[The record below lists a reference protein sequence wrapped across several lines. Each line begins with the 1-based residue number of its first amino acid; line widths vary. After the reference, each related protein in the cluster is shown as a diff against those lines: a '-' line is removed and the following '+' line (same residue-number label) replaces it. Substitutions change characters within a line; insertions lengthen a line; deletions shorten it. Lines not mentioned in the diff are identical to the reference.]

1 MSDGRIIIETAI
13 DTKEFDS
20 QMKYIED
27 KMLDIED
34 KLKQADMG
42 FEVGDTN
49 KLEAEYERLG
59 NQLIGLKE
67 KQQKYN
73 DAIKQTSKVDLA
85 NIKSQLSGIGNSI
98 EGITKKVVRWGLA
111 VFGIRSAFRF
121 IRTSMTELSSRNEQ
135 LATDLEYI
143 RFALASTLAPVIE
156 KIVQLAYRLLYYVG
170 YIAKAWFGINIFA
183 GATQK
188 AFEGSNK
195 SLKNSNKE
203 AKKLQKTLTGF
214 DEMNVLQDNKSNDSD
229 TGTGGVGTP
238 SFDLSK
244 LKGDVPD
251 WLKWIADHGKE
262 IIALLAG
269 ITAGLIALKFG
280 ASGLMALGI
289 GLMVAGLVYAI
300 KGLLDYL
307 KNPTWENFGKII
319 QGIGIFV
326 IGLGAA
332 FLGLP
337 AVIVGVVVFILG
349 TIIKYWDQIKAFLQK
364 GIDWLVGKSDWIHK
378 TFGDTIGN
386 IYDFFVRT
394 FQRILNWFDLTFK
407 SIKGVFDGII
417 KFIKGVF
424 TGNWKMAWQGIKQI
438 FSNIWN
444 WIKGTASLILTGLID
459 KAKTIVSTIGNVIGS
474 VFKAV
479 INAVL
484 TVIENVLN
492 VPINTINTLIGI
504 INKLPKVNLGYLPT
518 FNLPRLAKGGIVNM
532 PGRGVPI
539 GGAIAGEAGREA
551 VLPLQDSQVLQ
562 EIADAIGR
570 RITINATIT
579 NTMNGRVISRELQKV
594 QNDSNFAFNR

>member
-1 MSDGRIIIETAI
+1 MDGYVVIGTELN
-13 DTKEFDS
+13 TKEFDS
-20 QMKYIED
+20 QIKYIED

-73 DAIKQTSKVDLA
+73 DAIKQSSKVDLS
-85 NIKSQLSGIGNSI
+85 NIKSQIGSIGNSI
-98 EGITKKVVRWGLA
+98 EGVTKKVVRWGLA

-195 SLKNSNKE
+195 SLKKSNKE
-203 AKKLQKTLTGF
+203 AKKLQKTLAGF
-214 DEMNVLQDNKSNDSD
+214 DEMNVLQDNKSSDSD

-244 LKGDVPD
+244 LQGEVPD
-251 WLKWIADHGKE
+251 WLKWIAEHGRE

-280 ASGLMALGI
+280 AGGLLALGI
-289 GLMVAGLVYAI
+289 GIMVAGLVYAV

-307 KNPTWENFGKII
+307 KNPTWKNFGKVI
-319 QGIGIFV
+319 QGIGVFV
-326 IGLGAA
+326 IGLGVA
-332 FLGLP
+332 FAGLP
-337 AVIVGVVVFILG
+337 AIIAGVVLLIFG
-349 TIIKYWDQIKAFLQK
+349 TIVKYWDKIQSFLQK
-364 GIDWLVGKSDWIHK
+364 GIDWLKGRSDWVHK
-378 TFGDTIGN
+378 MFGDTIGN
-386 IYDFFVRT
+386 IFDDAVKVL
-394 FQRILNWFDLTFK
+394 QSILNFFNVMMRNIKANFDE
-407 SIKGVFDGII
+407 II
-417 KFIKGVF
+417 KFVKNVF
-424 TGNWKMAWQGIKQI
+424 AGNWKGAWQNIKNI

-444 WIKGTASLILTGLID
+444 TMKKLASAVFSGILTA
-459 KAKTIVSTIGNVIGS
+459 AKNTVRVASSTLGAI
-474 VFKAV
+474 FKSV
-479 INAVL
+479 INGVLRTIESLLNAPIRAV
-484 TVIENVLN
+484 NA
-492 VPINTINTLIGI
+492 LIGLV
-504 INKLPKVNLGYLPT
+504 NKIPGVDIGKIPT
-518 FNLPRLAKGGIVNM
+518 FDLPRLAKGGIVNM
-532 PGRGVPI
+532 PSRGVPV
-539 GGAIAGEAGREA
+539 GGALAGERGQEG
-551 VLPLQDSQVLQ
+551 VIPLTDSQQMALLG
-562 EIADAIGR
+562 EAIGKY
-570 RITINATIT
+570 ITINANIT